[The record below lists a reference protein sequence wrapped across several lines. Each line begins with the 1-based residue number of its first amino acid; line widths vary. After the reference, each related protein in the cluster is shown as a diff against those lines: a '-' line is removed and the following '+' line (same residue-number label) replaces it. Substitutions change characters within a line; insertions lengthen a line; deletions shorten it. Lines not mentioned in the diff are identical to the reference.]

1 MSMALIGAVL
11 IGLSLGLLGSGGSIL
26 TVPVLVYLAGEPEK
40 LAVTE
45 SLAIVGLIS
54 LFSAVPYALRRAID
68 VRRVLLFGLPGM
80 LGTALGTALSAH
92 LSGAAQL
99 TLFAAVMLLSAT
111 LMFRPPPT
119 RTDQPS
125 GSQSSGEQSSGEQF
139 PLMTAAQ
146 GLGVGVLTGV
156 VGVGGGFL
164 IIPALVLLGGLPM
177 NLAVG
182 TSLVII
188 TMNSATG
195 FARHL
200 SLPGTAEQ
208 LHWPL
213 ILTFGLIGVG
223 GSLLGSRLN
232 GRVSNVALRR
242 GFAAFLVVMGSYV
255 LATNAPRVLHPA
267 PPQAA
272 VLGR

>member
-26 TVPVLVYLAGEPEK
+26 TVPILVYLAGEPEK

-54 LFSAVPYALRRAID
+54 LFSAVPYARRRAID

-80 LGTALGTALSAH
+80 IGTALGTALSAH

-111 LMFRPPPT
+111 LMFRPPPA
-119 RTDQPS
+119 RTASAGQSSASQPS
-125 GSQSSGEQSSGEQF
+125 AGQS
-139 PLMTAAQ
+139 PLMTAVQ

-177 NLAVG
+177 SLAVG

-188 TMNSATG
+188 ALNSATG

-200 SLPGTAEQ
+200 SLPGMAEQ

-213 ILTFGLIGVG
+213 ILTFSLIGVG

-232 GRVSNVALRR
+232 GRVPNVALRR

-272 VLGR
+272 VLGP